1 MNMTFAEEIRDR
13 VAMEL
18 EGKTVVLREVEK
30 ENGVKR
36 NGLEIRSEGSNI
48 APMIYF
54 SEDRTVD
61 ENVDMI
67 IRAYKGSG
75 TPSFDG
81 SWFLDYENVKTK
93 LSVMLTSKPRKGL
106 SKRKAKGFDDLY
118 MHAYVIVDDVGFG
131 RGTIKITDE
140 HVKKWG
146 ITNAKLFADA
156 IKSAKVITPS
166 KRMSMMDALAGFG
179 APISDLEPP
188 MTIVTN
194 DQKTLGAAAILY
206 TDVKENT
213 YMLPSS
219 LHEVILINGN
229 SFSGMEGEL
238 NEMVSSVNSEV
249 LAPEDFL
256 SNHAYRYNGKKWENV
271 V

>member
-18 EGKTVVLREVEK
+18 EGKTVALREVER
-30 ENGVKR
+30 ENGIKKI
-36 NGLEIRSEGSNI
+36 GLEIRSEGSNI
-48 APMIYF
+48 SPMIYF
-54 SEDRTVD
+54 SEDRTVN

-67 IRAYKGSG
+67 VKAYKESV
-75 TPSFDG
+75 TPSFDT
-81 SWFLDYENVKTK
+81 SWFLDYEIVKTK

-106 SKRKAKGFDDLY
+106 AKRKAKGFDDLY
-118 MHAYVIVDDVGFG
+118 MHAYVIIDDAGFG

-140 HVKKWG
+140 HVKKWE

-156 IKSAKVITPS
+156 LESAKVNTPA
-166 KRMSMMDALAGFG
+166 KKMSMMDALAGFG
-179 APISDLEPP
+179 VDMPIPESP

-194 DQKTLGAAAILY
+194 DQTTLGAAAILY

-229 SFSGMEGEL
+229 SFSGREGEL

-249 LAPEDFL
+249 LDPEDFL

-271 V
+271 G